1 MQERVTAE
9 RTEAPEPAASP
20 SVLQP
25 PAAVAQVLAL
35 QRSAGNQAV
44 IRMLSREPVADKA
57 PDFAPT
63 RFVFI
68 LGPKD
73 DAALKSAEAY
83 YRSALMT
90 SHMVKVLSRKDMTDP
105 TLSGVFA
112 YLDTI
117 RYPIAEISL
126 VTHGSGTGELS
137 FPLNREDDN
146 EKVTTE
152 ELDKALHDGVLR
164 PLSNGLIT
172 SKTRIR
178 LQACFAG
185 HTSTMVNLLD
195 RAFGEGAGT
204 VIAPTEEVAYSNDT
218 WHSEGIS
225 GWWVWAPEKLSP
237 EALSTALQAK
247 YGKSVKLDLSSYL
260 EDTGEHHKGEAMK
273 SEAEMWLELSR
284 KATITE
290 RKGDDGKP
298 LYLHVANLYTQ
309 KNRPEYEDDPV
320 LYTKSDYKYS
330 PTDI

>member
-1 MQERVTAE
+1 MQERVAAE
-9 RTEAPEPAASP
+9 TIEAPEPAATP
-20 SVLQP
+20 SALQP
-25 PAAVAQVLAL
+25 PVVARMLAL
-35 QRSAGNQAV
+35 QRSAGNRAV
-44 IRMLSREPVADKA
+44 TQMLAREPVAAQA

-83 YRSALMT
+83 YTSALMT
-90 SHMVKVLSRKDMTDP
+90 SPFIKVITRKDMSDP
-105 TLSGVFA
+105 TLSGVFD
-112 YLDTI
+112 YLNTV
-117 RYPIAEISL
+117 RYPIDEISL

-137 FPLNREDDN
+137 FPLNSSDTN
-146 EKVTTE
+146 EKVTTD
-152 ELDKALHDGVLR
+152 ELEKALHDGVLR
-164 PLSNGLIT
+164 PLGDGQIT
-172 SKTRIR
+172 AKTRIR

-185 HTSTMVNLLD
+185 HTATMVNLLD

-204 VIAPTEEVAYSNDT
+204 VIAPTEEVGYSNDT

-225 GWWVWAPEKLSP
+225 GWWVWSPEKLSVDDL
-237 EALSTALQAK
+237 ATALQGK

-260 EDTGEHHKGEAMK
+260 EDTGTHHKGEAMK
-273 SEAEMWLELSR
+273 DDAEMWHELAR
-284 KATITE
+284 KATISE

-298 LYLHVANLYTQ
+298 LYLHVANAYTQ

>member
-1 MQERVTAE
+1 MQERLAAETAE
-9 RTEAPEPAASP
+9 TVE
-20 SVLQP
+20 P
-25 PAAVAQVLAL
+25 PAAPVAHGPPVVARMLAL
-35 QRSAGNQAV
+35 QRSAGNRAV
-44 IRMLSREPVADKA
+44 TRMLAREPVAEKA
-57 PDFAPT
+57 PDLAPT

-83 YRSALMT
+83 YTLGADDQPVHEGHHPQGHERPDARRGLRLPE
-90 SHMVKVLSRKDMTDP
+90 HDPLPDRRDLARHPRQRRRRAVLPAQQRRT
-105 TLSGVFA
+105 T
-112 YLDTI
+112 
-117 RYPIAEISL
+117 
-126 VTHGSGTGELS
+126 
-137 FPLNREDDN
+137 N

-152 ELDKALHDGVLR
+152 ELDQALHDGVLR
-164 PLSNGLIT
+164 PLDDGQIT
-172 SKTRIR
+172 AKTRIR

-185 HTSTMVNLLD
+185 HAATMVNLLD

-204 VIAPTEEVAYSNDT
+204 VIAPTEEVAYSNDI

-273 SEAEMWLELSR
+273 TEDEMWLELSR

-290 RKGDDGKP
+290 HKGDDGKT
-298 LYLHVANLYTQ
+298 LFLHVANIYTQ

-320 LYTKSDYKYS
+320 LYTKSTYYS
-330 PTDI
+330 PKEI

>member
-1 MQERVTAE
+1 MQARLATET
-9 RTEAPEPAASP
+9 TEAVE
-20 SVLQP
+20 P
-25 PAAVAQVLAL
+25 PAAPAAHGSPVVAHMLAL
-35 QRSAGNQAV
+35 QRSAGNRAV
-44 IRMLSREPVADKA
+44 TQMLAREPVAPHA
-57 PDFAPT
+57 PDLAPT

-83 YRSALMT
+83 YTSALMST
-90 SHMVKVLSRKDMTDP
+90 PFMKVITRRDMSDP
-105 TLSGVFA
+105 TLAGVFN
-112 YLDTI
+112 YLNTI
-117 RYPIAEISL
+117 RYPIDEISL

-137 FPLNREDDN
+137 FPLDRSDKNDH
-146 EKVTTE
+146 VTTE
-152 ELDKALHDGVLR
+152 ELEQALHDGVLR
-164 PLSNGLIT
+164 PLNDGQIT

-185 HTSTMVNLLD
+185 HGATMVNLLD

-204 VIAPTEEVAYSNDT
+204 VIAPTEEVAYSNDI

-225 GWWVWAPEKLSP
+225 GWWVWAPEKLGP
-237 EALSTALQAK
+237 EALATALKGK

-290 RKGDDGKP
+290 EKGDDGKP
-298 LYLHVANLYTQ
+298 LFLHVANIYTQ
-309 KNRPEYEDDPV
+309 KNRSEYEDDPV
-320 LYTKSDYKYS
+320 LYTKSTYYS
-330 PTDI
+330 PKEI